1 MRYNTI
7 KLNDIANGEG
17 INLSI
22 WVQGCP
28 HHCDGCFN
36 QETWNFSDGEE
47 FTPATL
53 LYILDNINNNDVD
66 RNLSI
71 LGGEPLCDQ
80 NIYTVLAICKY
91 VKKRF
96 PNKKIYLW
104 TGYILEDFNKNQKE
118 ILEWID
124 YLIDGPFEKDK
135 KDLTLKMRGSSN
147 QRVFEVINNQ
157 IDQIL

>member
-71 LGGEPLCDQ
+71 LGGEPLCEQ
-80 NIYTVLAICKY
+80 NIHTVLAICEY
-91 VKKRF
+91 VKQRF

-104 TGYILEDFNKNQKE
+104 TGYILEDFNKDQKE